1 MPSRLLHTGQV
12 VVDLVMAL
20 DALPKSGG
28 DVLASSARFEAGG
41 GFNVMAAARRNGMPV
56 VYLGRHGTG
65 QFGDLARQAMLAEGI
80 EFSALPS
87 EEQDTGLS
95 VALIEPS
102 AERSFISYVGAEGGL
117 SKADLNR
124 VQVQAHDCV
133 YVSGYSLLH
142 AAKVQSLLGWLLDL
156 PASVNV
162 AFDPGPLVHSPDAA
176 QVQRLL
182 PRLNVWSSN
191 CEEALRFTR
200 CETIGQALDRLG
212 ELLPDDALIV
222 VRDGP
227 QGCWVRQHQQ
237 TRQVHGF
244 PVQAIDTNG
253 AGDAHAGVL
262 LANLAA
268 GLGWEQAALR
278 ANAAAAIAVTRWG
291 PATAP
296 DAGEVDALLKQAE
309 VSPARIF

>member
-1 MPSRLLHTGQV
+1 MPARLLHTGQV

-20 DALPKSGG
+20 DKLPASGG

-56 VYLGRHGTG
+56 VYLGRHGKG
-65 QFGDLARQAMLAEGI
+65 QFGDLARQAMTAEGI
-80 EFSALPS
+80 QFSAACS

-117 SKADLNR
+117 SAQDLNS
-124 VQVQAHDCV
+124 VTVQADDYV

-142 AAKVQSLLGWLLDL
+142 EGKVQSLLDWLGSL
-156 PASVNV
+156 PASVTV
-162 AFDPGPLVHSPDAA
+162 AFDPGPLVHSPDAP
-176 QVQRLL
+176 QVRALL
-182 PRLNVWSSN
+182 PRLDLWSSN
-191 CEEALRFTR
+191 CEEALRFTQ
-200 CETIGQALDRLG
+200 CEDIAQALDRLD

-227 QGCWVRQHQQ
+227 KGCWVRQHRQ
-237 TRQVHGF
+237 TRHVGGF
-244 PVQAIDTNG
+244 PVKAIDTNG

-268 GLGWEQAALR
+268 GLSWEQAALR

-291 PATAP
+291 PATSP
-296 DAGEVDALLKQAE
+296 DTREVEELVAL
-309 VSPARIF
+309 SR

>member
-1 MPSRLLHTGQV
+1 MPARLLHTGQV
-12 VVDLVMAL
+12 VIDLVMAL
-20 DALPKSGG
+20 DELPASGG

-56 VYLGRHGTG
+56 VYLGRHGRG
-65 QFGDLARQAMLAEGI
+65 QFGDLARQAMTAEGI
-80 EFSALPS
+80 QFSAACS

-117 SKADLNR
+117 SAQDLNS
-124 VQVQAHDCV
+124 VTVQADDYV

-142 AAKVQSLLGWLLDL
+142 EDKVQSLLDWLGSL
-156 PASVNV
+156 PASVTV
-162 AFDPGPLVHSPDAA
+162 AFDPGPLVHSPDAP
-176 QVQRLL
+176 QVRALL
-182 PRLNVWSSN
+182 PRLDLWSSN
-191 CEEALRFTR
+191 CEEALRFTQ
-200 CETIGQALDRLG
+200 CEDIAQALDRLA

-227 QGCWVRQHQQ
+227 KGCWVRHRQQ
-237 TRQVHGF
+237 TQNVGGF
-244 PVQAIDTNG
+244 PVKAIDTNG

-268 GLGWEQAALR
+268 GLSWDQAALR

-291 PATAP
+291 PATSP
-296 DAGEVDALLKQAE
+296 DAREVEELVAL
-309 VSPARIF
+309 SR

>member
-1 MPSRLLHTGQV
+1 MPARLLHTGQV

-20 DALPKSGG
+20 DKLPASGG
-28 DVLASSARFEAGG
+28 DVLASSARFEVGG

-56 VYLGRHGTG
+56 VYLGRHGKG
-65 QFGDLARQAMLAEGI
+65 QFGDLARKAMADEGI
-80 EFSALPS
+80 QFTAVCS

-95 VALIEPS
+95 VALIERS

-117 SKADLNR
+117 SAQDLNS
-124 VQVQAHDCV
+124 VTVQADDYV

-142 AAKVQSLLGWLLDL
+142 AGKVQSLLDWLMSL
-156 PASVNV
+156 PASVTV
-162 AFDPGPLVHSPDAA
+162 AFDPGPLVHSPDAP
-176 QVQRLL
+176 QVQALL
-182 PRLNVWSSN
+182 PRLDLWSSN
-191 CEEALRFTR
+191 CEEALRFTQ
-200 CETIGQALDRLG
+200 CDDIAQALDRLDD
-212 ELLPDDALIV
+212 LLPDSALIV

-227 QGCWVRQHQQ
+227 RGCWVRQRHQ
-237 TRQVHGF
+237 TRHVGGF

-268 GLGWEQAALR
+268 GYSWEQAALR

-291 PATAP
+291 PATSP
-296 DAGEVDALLKQAE
+296 DAREVDE
-309 VSPARIF
+309 WVARGESFL